1 MIKLHKKRR
10 TLSSSHAISIQQEPI
25 VCYFKYLFSFFNTSS
40 KSAFDMRYNYTR
52 EESEHLVVQ
61 VRFTKKSNG
70 NEEYLI
76 FTLNE
81 RSLSFLKL

>member
-1 MIKLHKKRR
+1 
-10 TLSSSHAISIQQEPI
+10 
-25 VCYFKYLFSFFNTSS
+25 
-40 KSAFDMRYNYTR
+40 MRYNYTR